1 MKQFWRIIER
11 YYPWLLLLLGV
22 DCFCSIILWISGISD
37 LDWVSGS
44 DKHPS
49 VFSDPV
55 CTKQAGDHPPGAVP
69 GFPQ

>member
-1 MKQFWRIIER
+1 MKRLWRMIER
-11 YYPWLLLLLGV
+11 YYPWL
-22 DCFCSIILWISGISD
+22 

-55 CTKQAGDHPPGAVP
+55 CTKQAGDHPPRAVP